1 MLNTMSTGKAAK
13 LLGVSVKTLQRWER
27 EGRLIPAARTASNRR
42 LYTEAQLREF
52 IGLRRGLA
60 EPTRMVAYC
69 RVSSAAQKPELAN
82 QRRVLEAFVVAKGLA
97 NVEFIEEVGGGLN
110 FKRKRFLEL
119 MDAIGRREIKTL
131 ILAHRDR
138 LTRFGF
144 EWFEHYAAAN
154 GCEILV
160 LNQERL
166 SPEQEMVQDLMTIVH
181 RFSSRLYG
189 LRNYRKKLAEAL
201 RQDAHDAT
209 DPQNRPVPNA

>member
-1 MLNTMSTGKAAK
+1 MESTMSTGKAAK

-27 EGRLIPAARTASNRR
+27 EGRLMPVARTDSNRR
-42 LYTEAQLREF
+42 LYTEAQLRKF
-52 IGLRRGLA
+52 IGLRQA
-60 EPTRMVAYC
+60 VSEPTRIVAYC
-69 RVSSAAQKPELAN
+69 RVSSAAQKPDLAN
-82 QRRVLEAFVVAKGLA
+82 QRKVLEEFVVARGLA

-119 MDAIGRREIKTL
+119 MDDIGRREVKTL

-144 EWFEHYAAAN
+144 EWFEHYAKTN

-160 LNQERL
+160 LNQDRL

-181 RFSSRLYG
+181 CFSSRLYG
-189 LRNYRKKLAEAL
+189 LRNYRKKLDEVL
-201 RQDAHDAT
+201 KQGEKGSD
-209 DPQNRPVPNA
+209 VPIT